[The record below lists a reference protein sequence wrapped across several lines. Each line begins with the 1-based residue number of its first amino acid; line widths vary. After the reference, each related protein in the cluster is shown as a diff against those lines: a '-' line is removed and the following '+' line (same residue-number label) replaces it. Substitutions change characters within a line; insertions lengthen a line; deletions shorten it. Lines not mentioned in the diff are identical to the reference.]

1 MKHCITCNKE
11 LTNEDNFCQNCGAD
25 QRVVLS
31 QVKNNGSTIFLY
43 ILCTLTILGSLFG
56 IARGWLYEM
65 VSGLDH
71 GSDYVRGWI
80 YIITNIGTL
89 AAAIIMIN
97 KKKPGLYVYT
107 VAQGLYILTVMA
119 ATVSYSDTFDGS
131 DALALGISAL
141 FLIPAIAFLIFYWLN
156 VNRKHLS

>member
-11 LTNEDNFCQNCGAD
+11 LTSEDNFCQNCGAD
-25 QRVVLS
+25 QRITPP
-31 QVKNNGSTIFLY
+31 QVNNNGSTIFLY

-65 VSGLDH
+65 VSGLDS

-89 AAAIIMIN
+89 AAAIFMMN
-97 KKKPGLYVYT
+97 KKKSGLYIYT
-107 VAQGLYILTVMA
+107 VAQGLYILTVMV
-119 ATVSYSDTFDGS
+119 ATVAYDDTFDGAN
-131 DALALGISAL
+131 ALALGISAL

-156 VNRKHLS
+156 MNRKHLS